1 MPYRW
6 SGGREQLPLQNEM
19 RHSAFLHSISM
30 PVGQVPV
37 VTGKAAVDGVQL
49 DPAFFIKASQ
59 SAELSLE
66 AALIGGSKP
75 AHDLARFGQIKM
87 KSKII
92 HALTERENMR
102 FLV

>member
-1 MPYRW
+1 
-6 SGGREQLPLQNEM
+6 
-19 RHSAFLHSISM
+19 M

-66 AALIGGSKP
+66 AALIGSSKS
-75 AHDLARFGQIKM
+75 ANNLACFGHKKM